1 MTITEKIAHDMK
13 LAMKTGQKHRLETL
27 RTVRAQLLEKQVEKR
42 PTGGMN
48 NDDEISVLISASK
61 KRKESIE
68 IFQKHG
74 RHDLADQ
81 ESKELEIIQ
90 EYLPKQLTQEEVE
103 IIVKETIAS
112 VGATSSK
119 DMGKLMSALMQKLK
133 GMADG
138 KQVQET
144 ARKILESKQ

>member
-1 MTITEKIAHDMK
+1 MTISEKIAHDMK
-13 LAMKTGQKHRLETL
+13 LAMKAGQKLRLETL

-42 PTGGMN
+42 PAGGMN

-68 IFQKHG
+68 IFQKYG
-74 RHDLADQ
+74 RVDLAEQ

-90 EYLPKQLTQEEVE
+90 EYLPKQLTQEEIE
-103 IIVKETIAS
+103 IIVKETIAT

-133 GMADG
+133 GRVDG
-138 KQVQET
+138 KQIQET
-144 ARKILESKQ
+144 ARKILES